1 MKNRQIQNQKKD
13 DKEDREEKGTPKTTP
28 TKKVNFNSNTEED
41 NLNNIASKPTPIKNN
56 QSKAADQINNLMSCA
71 NSNSK
76 RKNSLNSNGSNKKK
90 KVSFKINHNQLNQ
103 YDMLKPITLISNRKM
118 HDIKSKVPNKG
129 SLKIKNKNKK

>member
-41 NLNNIASKPTPIKNN
+41 NLNNIASKPTPINNN